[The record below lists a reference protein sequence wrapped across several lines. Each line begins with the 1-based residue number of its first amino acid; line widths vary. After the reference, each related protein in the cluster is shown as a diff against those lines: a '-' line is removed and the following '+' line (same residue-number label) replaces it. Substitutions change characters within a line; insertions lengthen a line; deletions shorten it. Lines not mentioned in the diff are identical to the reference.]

1 LNLTIDGSIA
11 VKKTIKVVICQI
23 TTAESLLPTEKKQGE
38 SRLQQ
43 QNRAGSQVLLLKPKR
58 IDCFAL
64 MTSTEMFCAQSS

>member
-11 VKKTIKVVICQI
+11 VKKTIKVLICQI

-43 QNRAGSQVLLLKPKR
+43 QNRAGQPG
-58 IDCFAL
+58 FA
-64 MTSTEMFCAQSS
+64 A